1 MKANQ
6 LKEKLSTDQD
16 QQKPNWLSQIM
27 GTNKK
32 IKTSKTERG
41 DKYKKMSSATIE
53 SSLESEKMRLG
64 G

>member
-6 LKEKLSTDQD
+6 LKEKLSPDQD
-16 QQKPNWLSQIM
+16 QQKPNWLSQM
-27 GTNKK
+27 LGTNKK
-32 IKTSKTERG
+32 IKTPRTEK

-53 SSLESEKMRLG
+53 SSLESDKRFG